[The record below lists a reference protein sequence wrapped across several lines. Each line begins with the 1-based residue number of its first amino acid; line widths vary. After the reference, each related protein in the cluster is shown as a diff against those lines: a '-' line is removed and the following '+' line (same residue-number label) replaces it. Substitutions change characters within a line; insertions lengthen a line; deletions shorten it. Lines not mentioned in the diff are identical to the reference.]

1 MAPVWH
7 PNAVSERTLRSR
19 TMVSKFSLYQGQHCT
34 QARER
39 SVSCGHWPRAGCPTS
54 HTHSALL
61 NTAVVQFISSLDA
74 RRKRKLKIREIVRQ
88 CCFITM
94 EQNDRLGSASPHVAA
109 LRAITAAGQL
119 RRRLVSFNSKFS
131 AAQRMSIVSLGLPRN
146 SIVSIDE
153 RTTRN
158 NSSASLV
165 SCVSPTPQTS
175 GHVSDATIP
184 KRLFSALAASDDDD
198 DLEPARRVKDNFQF
212 KYDSPPGQIDVC
224 SPPSES
230 PLDVSV
236 RQAAEV
242 AATVNDEEAASLV
255 GAATLN
261 PVVSPTIL
269 EPKRKPK
276 KGAFSLKPPAV
287 LKKKNLFGKDLQM
300 EMTNRH
306 KKDSETRLVRAAESR
321 STQLQS
327 SHITKLNRIW
337 NKAGKSL
344 PDADD
349 LAHPRRGKRSHA
361 ELELS

>member
-1 MAPVWH
+1 
-7 PNAVSERTLRSR
+7 
-19 TMVSKFSLYQGQHCT
+19 MVH
-34 QARER
+34 
-39 SVSCGHWPRAGCPTS
+39 
-54 HTHSALL
+54 
-61 NTAVVQFISSLDA
+61 FISSLDA
-74 RRKRKLKIREIVRQ
+74 RRKRKLKIPEIVHQ
-88 CCFITM
+88 CCFTTM
-94 EQNDRLGSASPHVAA
+94 EQDDRLGSASPHVAA
-109 LRAITAAGQL
+109 LRAIAAAGQL
-119 RRRLVSFNSKFS
+119 RRRLVSFNSTLS

-146 SIVSIDE
+146 SIVSVDE

-158 NSSASLV
+158 NSYASLV

-175 GHVSDATIP
+175 GHISDATVS

-198 DLEPARRVKDNFQF
+198 DLKPARRVKDDFQF
-212 KYDSPPGQIDVC
+212 KYDSPLGQIDVS

-230 PLDVSV
+230 PLDGSV
-236 RQAAEV
+236 GQ
-242 AATVNDEEAASLV
+242 AATVSATVDNEEAASPV
-255 GAATLN
+255 DAATLH
-261 PVVSPTIL
+261 PVASPPIL

-287 LKKKNLFGKDLQM
+287 LKKKNLFSKDLQM

-349 LAHPRRGKRSHA
+349 LALPRRGKRSHA